1 MTAIR
6 DHISHRPSRARVA
19 LEVKRSLRP
28 LAVVLFGLAL
38 ALAGLAYIATRIP
51 GHGGLT
57 KSQKVQFTVADATG
71 VVAGRDEVRV
81 SGIPAGTITSV
92 ELGHGHAI
100 LTAAI
105 DHEYAPIYRDARA
118 QLRPNTPLQDMYLDV
133 VDRGTAASG
142 KAAAGRPLPEAQTSS
157 SVAIADVLQMFDAD
171 TRARLRTTLAEFGA
185 GIDGEGAA
193 VRNAFVSLTPLL
205 DAARRLTTQ
214 ISSRQTMTRRLVQN
228 TATLTEE
235 LGHRQRELRRLV
247 NDTGATLTAIQD
259 GGHGLDATLR
269 ELPPTLTSLTGATS
283 ALDVTLPDVD
293 TAVRRLQPV
302 ADRLTASLGSLRRL
316 SDAAR
321 PALDALRPA
330 VRDVGPLVSELRP
343 ASANLARAV
352 EALQPQAGAVDHV
365 TTTLGRCTFVLQRFF
380 QWTQSVFAT
389 GDARG
394 VAPRGDAAVSL
405 DSTGLALDG
414 ATKKYPSNCG
424 GGTTLGGAPAG
435 VVHP

>member
-6 DHISHRPSRARVA
+6 DHISHRPNRARVA
-19 LEVKRSLRP
+19 LEVKRSLRS
-28 LAVVLFGLAL
+28 LAAVVVGLAL
-38 ALAGLAYIATRIP
+38 ALAGLAYIASRIP

-57 KSQKVQFTVADATG
+57 KSEPVQYTVADATG

-81 SGIPAGTITSV
+81 SGIPAGTITQV
-92 ELGHGHAI
+92 KLQGGHAI

-105 DHEYAPIYRDARA
+105 DRKYAPIYRDARA
-118 QLRPNTPLQDMYLDV
+118 QLRPNTPLQDMYLDI
-133 VDRGTAASG
+133 VDRGTPAGGRAP
-142 KAAAGRPLPEAQTSS
+142 AGRPLPEPQTSS
-157 SVAIADVLQMFDAD
+157 SVSIADVLQMFNAD

-185 GIDGEGAA
+185 GVDGEGAA

-205 DAARRLTTQ
+205 DAARRLTVQ
-214 ISSRQTMTRRLVQN
+214 VSRRTALTRRLTAN

-235 LGHRQRELRRLV
+235 LGRRQVQLRRLV
-247 NDTGATLTAIQD
+247 SDAGTTLAAVQD
-259 GGHGLDATLR
+259 GRHGLDATLR
-269 ELPPTLTSLTGATS
+269 ELPPTLTTLADATS
-283 ALDVTLPDVD
+283 ALGVALPDVD

-302 ADRLTASLGSLRRL
+302 ADRLPGSLASLRRL
-316 SDAAR
+316 SDTAR

-330 VRDVGPLVSELRP
+330 VEDVSPLISELRP

-352 EALQPQAGAVDHV
+352 HELQPQAGAIDHV

-405 DSTGLALDG
+405 DSTGLPLDA
-414 ATKKYPSNCG
+414 ATRKYPSNCG
-424 GGTTLGGAPAG
+424 GGTTLGGAPAA
-435 VVHP
+435 VVRP